1 MTNLGEELID
11 VAINDGDDYDDE
23 EEVNGLQDQGLDSNG
38 QPGQSNPNGANS
50 TNNANGEG
58 GNNPEI
64 QGESA
69 SKEEQKLNSEQAE
82 TEEKISP
89 GELYKKLKSEMNT
102 IKSKR
107 NATQAQEYD
116 QTGSAIP
123 PNVNQQHESKF
134 NIPDWFLTQNES
146 KLQLPPDVYLF
157 PFNHKGL
164 EKPWNEIGNNDHY
177 FNYGM

>member
-23 EEVNGLQDQGLDSNG
+23 EEVNGMQDQGLDQNG
-38 QPGQSNPNGANS
+38 QPGENNPDGANS

-58 GNNPEI
+58 AHDPEKL

-69 SKEEQKLNSEQAE
+69 SKEELKLQSEQAE

-89 GELYKKLKSEMNT
+89 GELYKKLKSEINT

-107 NATQAQEYD
+107 NAT
-116 QTGSAIP
+116 
-123 PNVNQQHESKF
+123 
-134 NIPDWFLTQNES
+134 
-146 KLQLPPDVYLF
+146 
-157 PFNHKGL
+157 
-164 EKPWNEIGNNDHY
+164 
-177 FNYGM
+177 